1 MTAAGSRGERTA
13 EMDVVAGDA
22 RATATRTIPIHR
34 PLPVPVNSPY
44 ESAGYPANSV
54 HGRIVHRIGA
64 DIVAG
69 HVQPGE
75 RLPREA
81 ELMAEFGASRSAV
94 RDAVKVLASKGLV
107 KTRQRGGTQ
116 VCEPQRW
123 NAFDVDILA
132 WRFAAG
138 VDLRFVQDLV
148 ELRLAT
154 EPFAVR
160 LAAVR
165 AESDD
170 IARISEALERMRASS
185 GDWSAYAKAD
195 GAFHMALFAASH
207 NPFFLRLGTVVHDVL
222 SATFNAEEAF
232 SNRSVAEMKRI
243 VAEDIA
249 VHTRL
254 FEAIAQ
260 KDPASAEEQIRAII
274 TFARANL
281 SRAVG
286 GASGVGHHDTRVAK
300 TAGARRRP

>member
-1 MTAAGSRGERTA
+1 MRAAARRPGRPGENDTAP
-13 EMDVVAGDA
+13 A
-22 RATATRTIPIHR
+22 RPHATPTRPPTLDRIAP
-34 PLPVPVNSPY
+34 PAVTSPY
-44 ESAGYPANSV
+44 ERAGYPANSV

-69 HVQPGE
+69 RVGAGE

-116 VCEPQRW
+116 ICEPQRW
-123 NAFDVDILA
+123 NAFDIDILA

-138 VDLRFVQDLV
+138 IDLRFVQDLV

-165 AESDD
+165 AEGED
-170 IARISEALERMRASS
+170 ISRIAAALERMRTSS
-185 GDWSAYAKAD
+185 GNWSAYAKAD
-195 GAFHMALFAASH
+195 GAFHMAVFAASH
-207 NPFFLRLGTVVHDVL
+207 NPFFVSLGTVVHDVL
-222 SATFNAEEAF
+222 SATFNAEQAF
-232 SNRSVAEMKRI
+232 SNRSVADMKKV

-260 KDPASAEEQIRAII
+260 KEPARAEEQILAII

-281 SRAVG
+281 SLAV
-286 GASGVGHHDTRVAK
+286 
-300 TAGARRRP
+300 AR

>member
-1 MTAAGSRGERTA
+1 
-13 EMDVVAGDA
+13 
-22 RATATRTIPIHR
+22 
-34 PLPVPVNSPY
+34 VNIPY
-44 ESAGYPANSV
+44 ENTGYPANSV

-64 DIVAG
+64 DIVASR
-69 HVQPGE
+69 VQPGE

-138 VDLRFVQDLV
+138 IDLRFVQDLV

-165 AESDD
+165 AEGEDL
-170 IARISEALERMRASS
+170 ARIAAALERMRASS
-185 GDWSAYAKAD
+185 GDWAAYAKAD
-195 GAFHMALFAASH
+195 GVFHMAVFAASH
-207 NPFFLRLGTVVHDVL
+207 NPFFLRLGMVVHDVL
-222 SATFNAEEAF
+222 SATFNAEQAF
-232 SNRSVAEMKRI
+232 SNRGLAEMKRV
-243 VAEDIA
+243 VAKDIA

-260 KDPASAEEQIRAII
+260 KDPARAEEQILTII

-281 SRAVG
+281 SQAVTG
-286 GASGVGHHDTRVAK
+286 S
-300 TAGARRRP
+300 

>member
-1 MTAAGSRGERTA
+1 VT
-13 EMDVVAGDA
+13 
-22 RATATRTIPIHR
+22 H
-34 PLPVPVNSPY
+34 PY
-44 ESAGYPANSV
+44 ESTGYPANSV

-64 DIVAG
+64 DIVAARIR
-69 HVQPGE
+69 PGE

-116 VCEPQRW
+116 ICEPQRW
-123 NAFDVDILA
+123 NAFDIDILA

-138 VDLRFVQDLV
+138 IDLRFVQDLV

-165 AESDD
+165 AEGED
-170 IARISEALERMRASS
+170 IARIAAALERMRASS
-185 GDWSAYAKAD
+185 GDWSAYARAD
-195 GAFHMALFAASH
+195 GAFHMAVFAASH
-207 NPFFLRLGTVVHDVL
+207 NPFFLSLGTVVHDVL
-222 SATFNAEEAF
+222 SATFNAEQAF
-232 SNRSVAEMKRI
+232 SNRSLAEMKRV

-260 KDPASAEEQIRAII
+260 KDPGRAEEQILAII

-281 SRAVG
+281 SLAV
-286 GASGVGHHDTRVAK
+286 
-300 TAGARRRP
+300 AGP